1 MDFLHKFLSILELT
15 IQYCAEL
22 NTVPRAEAKR
32 NSMIIFNKQFSIG
45 LGYQLLLCSMD
56 ISRRKSAQHPVFD
69 NRSVLTC
76 CH

>member
-32 NSMIIFNKQFSIG
+32 NSMIILINKFFIYCAIQHWIRISIVIVFHG
-45 LGYQLLLCSMD
+45 HFKEKVCSTSS
-56 ISRRKSAQHPVFD
+56 IR
-69 NRSVLTC
+69 
-76 CH
+76 